1 MRCGSRNRLDC
12 LSAIQGESTNC
23 SIVGIGDD
31 DGDDGGGG
39 DDGDGDNADD
49 NYDGDED
56 EDEGEDGGD
65 NYDEDDG
72 GGDNDDDGG
81 GDDDDDYS
89 DVITIVMR
97 LLTSSFHLHS
107 RSTNNVS
114 LSPLQRQ
121 GTLARTCS
129 ALHLS

>member
-1 MRCGSRNRLDC
+1 MLDR

-23 SIVGIGDD
+23 SVVGIGDD

-72 GGDNDDDGG
+72 GGDS
-81 GDDDDDYS
+81 DDDDYS
-89 DVITIVMR
+89 DLITIVMR

-107 RSTNNVS
+107 CSTNNVS